1 MTLLLAIECSQRQG
15 GVAILDDGGTVHS
28 TRFDSDSRHGDVLLP
43 AVDSLLGSIGCAPA
57 DLRGCGVS
65 LGPGGFTGLRVSI
78 STCSSMGLA
87 LGIPVYGIPSA
98 LVAAASIA
106 GERLNMIV
114 ALGCKGD
121 SAWLTGVE
129 CRDGCWSIQR
139 EGSLVTGG
147 GEGDWFDGHSVLVAD
162 EHLPGSMRQSALERG
177 MEIPA
182 PSWNPEACL
191 ELTRVRHDA
200 GDADQPHLL
209 QPIYPRLP
217 EAVSLW
223 RSRTQD

>member
-1 MTLLLAIECSQRQG
+1 M
-15 GVAILDDGGTVHS
+15 LDDGGTVHS

-43 AVDSLLGSIGCAPA
+43 AIDSLLRSIGCGPA
-57 DLRGCGVS
+57 DLGGCGVS

-98 LVAAASIA
+98 LVVASSIA
-106 GERLNMIV
+106 GERSNMLV
-114 ALGCKGD
+114 VLGCKGD
-121 SAWLTGVE
+121 NAWLTGVE
-129 CRDGCWSIQR
+129 CREGRWSIQQ

-147 GEGDWFDGHSVLVAD
+147 AEGDWFDGHSVLVAD
-162 EHLPGSMRQSALERG
+162 EHLPESMHRSAVERG
-177 MEIPA
+177 MEILA

-200 GDADQPHLL
+200 EDADQVHLL
-209 QPIYPRLP
+209 QPIYPSVP

-223 RSRTQD
+223 QARSED